1 MSPQWRRRLAYGSNA
16 TVVTMLVGAILV
28 LVYLG
33 AMQTRVS
40 WDWTDEGR
48 NTLTSDMLAKLALLD
63 TDGEAVMITAFTAQR
78 GTQDARFK
86 NRTVRDL
93 LTAMGTQSQ
102 SVDWRVVDFD
112 QERLTAER
120 LGVTQ
125 YSHIVIQ
132 RGTDRVDVRARDLFR
147 STGPK
152 GSRQTRFLGEGA
164 IARAFSQLHTPK
176 RRVVYALAGHGER
189 DVDGRGPDG
198 LSDLSDALDLERYE
212 LESLDLMATQRTG
225 DVPSVP
231 SDAAVV
237 LIAGPSAGLTPHED
251 DAIVSHISRGGGV
264 IVVIDPGAP
273 APRFLSRLGVGVVSG
288 VVADKRVVFPFWDR
302 PIPVLRT
309 HPMTASLREG
319 QLVPVMAHIAPL
331 NVADPMPTGI
341 RAGALLTTSR
351 DGWIERGGSLEGG
364 APVYDDGI
372 DGPGPVTFGV
382 GIEIR
387 PGTEWVSSGSPP
399 ARVVVIGDSDF
410 VSNGLLSDGPG
421 NTTLALEAVHWA
433 AGADARV
440 SSVGARRQKVRRLA
454 ISAEQ
459 LKTVRIISLGLLPG
473 LFGLIGMAVRFSRRG
488 R

>member
-16 TVVTMLVGAILV
+16 TVVTIIVGLILV
-28 LVYLG
+28 LVYVG

-48 NTLTSDMLAKLALLD
+48 NTLTSDMVAKLALLD
-63 TDGEAVMITAFTAQR
+63 ADGEPVMVTAFTAQR

-93 LTAMGTQSQ
+93 LTAIGTQSRT
-102 SVDWRVVDFD
+102 VDWRVVDFD

-125 YSHIVIQ
+125 YSHIVVQ
-132 RGTDRVDVRARDLFR
+132 RGGDRVDIRARDLFR
-147 STGPK
+147 SSGPK
-152 GSRQTRFLGEGA
+152 DKRQTRFLGEGA
-164 IARAFSQLHTPK
+164 IVRAFSQLHTPK
-176 RRVVYALAGHGER
+176 RRVVYALSGHGER
-189 DVDGRGPDG
+189 DAEGRGPDG
-198 LSDLSDALDLERYE
+198 LSDLADALDLERYE
-212 LESLDLMATQRTG
+212 LEPLDLMATQRDG
-225 DVPSVP
+225 EVPTVP

-237 LIAGPSAGLTPHED
+237 LIAGPSAGLTPHEN

-264 IVVIDPGAP
+264 IAAVDPGTP
-273 APRFLSRLGVGVVSG
+273 TPRFLSRLGVGVVSG

-302 PIPVLRT
+302 PIPVLQA
-309 HPMTASLREG
+309 HPMTTSLRSG
-319 QLVPVMAHIAPL
+319 QLVPVMAHIAPINL
-331 NVADPMPTGI
+331 ADPMPTGV
-341 RAGALLTTSR
+341 RAGALMTTSR
-351 DGWIERGGSLEGG
+351 DGWIERGGGLEGG

-382 GIEIR
+382 GVEIR
-387 PGTEWVSSGSPP
+387 PATEWVSSDAPP
-399 ARVVVIGDSDF
+399 ARIVVIGDSDF
-410 VSNGLLSDGPG
+410 LSNSLLTDGPG

-433 AGADARV
+433 SGADARV

-454 ISAEQ
+454 ISSEQ
-459 LKTVRIISLGLLPG
+459 LDTVRLISLGLLPV